1 MKKRLLAL
9 LLLLLPLITGCATAP
24 RQPLAEKVQTSLTDA
39 AGLMPFPPEELEMA
53 ADIAPEDCE
62 EAVYLV
68 SEDGLSARCV
78 IAVRAKDEAGAQNA
92 AEKLEQY
99 RQRRIRETR
108 DYLPEEYALLDAARV
123 ERRGRTAALLVGE
136 HAREDA
142 ERLLRG
148 E

>member
-9 LLLLLPLITGCATAP
+9 LLLLLPLLVGCAAAP
-24 RQPLAEKVQTSLTDA
+24 RQPLTEKVRSSLTDA

-68 SEDGLSARCV
+68 SEDGVSARGV
-78 IAVRAKDEAGAQNA
+78 IAVRMKDEAGAQNA
-92 AEKLEQY
+92 VEKLEDY
-99 RQRRIRETR
+99 RRRRLRETR

-123 ERRGRTAALLVGE
+123 ERRGCTAVLLVGE
-136 HAREDA
+136 HAREDT